1 MEILFLLLAAAA
13 LYAAFGSG
21 RKQRLFRPS
30 GRREPYSGP
39 KRTASTPQNA
49 YPRPVPRSTP
59 VLDSSD
65 QLRVVMNAS
74 FEKTRLMSRSEYD
87 VFRVVET
94 HLRRCG
100 PGYRLMAQTSMGEFI
115 KSADPSAH
123 SSINS
128 KRVDM
133 VVIDTFGFAVVA
145 IEHQGT
151 GHYQNDAAAR
161 DAVKREAL
169 RRAGIEYLEIF
180 QHHQPEDIC
189 SLVSGAIE
197 RSRPPTAAAV
207 PSPRADRD

>member
-1 MEILFLLLAAAA
+1 MELLFLLLAAAA

-21 RKQRLFRPS
+21 RLRRPFKAAR
-30 GRREPYSGP
+30 RREPSGTRRSP
-39 KRTASTPQNA
+39 APENA
-49 YPRPVPRSTP
+49 YPRPASRPRP
-59 VLDSSD
+59 VLDAPD
-65 QLRVVMNAS
+65 QLRAVMSAP

-87 VFRVVET
+87 VFRVVEA

-115 KSADPSAH
+115 RSADPSAH

-145 IEHQGT
+145 IEHQGS

-180 QHHQPEDIC
+180 EHHQPEEIC
-189 SLVSGAIE
+189 SMVSGAIE
-197 RSRPPTAAAV
+197 RSKPQAAA
-207 PSPRADRD
+207 PIPFPQTGRS

>member
-1 MEILFLLLAAAA
+1 MFLLLAAAA

-21 RKQRLFRPS
+21 RLPRPFRS
-30 GRREPYSGP
+30 LGRRRPYSGP
-39 KRTASTPQNA
+39 KRSSPTPLNA
-49 YPRPVPRSTP
+49 YPRVVPKSTP

-65 QLRVVMNAS
+65 QLRVVMGAA
-74 FEKTRLMSRSEYD
+74 FEKTRLMSRPEYD

-115 KSADPSAH
+115 RSADPSAH

-133 VVIDTFGFAVVA
+133 LIIDTFGFAVVA
-145 IEHQGT
+145 IEHQGS

-180 QHHQPEDIC
+180 QHHQPEEIC
-189 SLVSGAIE
+189 ALVSGAIE
-197 RSRPPTAAAV
+197 RSKPPAAA
-207 PSPRADRD
+207 PIPFPQTGRT